1 MLPSLAKPVS
11 RLRGWRER
19 PTHIILGSAMMSLP
33 RLVSPRALWA
43 DIKAFASQRR
53 PHQLIALAA
62 AIAVPSVIILTFI
75 ADTKDAHN
83 APAQITYV
91 NSWNADRSIEET
103 RAAIREHEARRKAA
117 EEERRRGFQKIQ
129 DFNNRL
135 GI

>member
-1 MLPSLAKPVS
+1 
-11 RLRGWRER
+11 
-19 PTHIILGSAMMSLP
+19 MMSLP

-43 DIKAFASQRR
+43 DIKAFASERR
-53 PHQLIALAA
+53 PHQLFAGLAA
-62 AIAVPSVIILTFI
+62 VAIPTIIILTFI

-83 APAQITYV
+83 APAQIIYT

-103 RAAIREHEARRKAA
+103 RAAIRDHEERRKAA
-117 EEERRRGFQKIQ
+117 EEDRRRGFQKIQ